1 MGNSKL
7 VLSGVLLL
15 AGCGGGPKSVATE
28 KAVPVEAVKIVSF
41 YPAEP
46 MASLDAPARLCYG
59 VENAQTVKLTP
70 PVEQVWPA
78 VSRCFNVNPRV
89 ATRFTLTA
97 VGKDGAEV
105 TKSLELKIGKRKEE
119 PRVVAEGGGPVVLFL
134 LSPSPEIP
142 AGFPSTICYGVSG
155 ATKVTMEPAVAD
167 LKATSKFCATV
178 RPEKT
183 TTYTLTATDAAGRT
197 DRQTVTI
204 KVK

>member
-1 MGNSKL
+1 MANSKW

-15 AGCGGGPKSVATE
+15 TGCGGGQKPAANE
-28 KAVPVEAVKIVSF
+28 KAIPVEPVKIVSF
-41 YPAEP
+41 YAAEP

-59 VENAQTVKLTP
+59 VENAQSVKLTP

-97 VGKDGAEV
+97 VGKDGSEV
-105 TKSLELKIGKRKEE
+105 TKSLELKIGKKVE
-119 PRVVAEGGGPVVLFL
+119 PPAVAEGGGPQVLFL

-155 ATKVTMEPAVAD
+155 ATKVSMEPLVPD
-167 LKATSKFCATV
+167 LKATAKFCATV

-183 TTYTLTATDAAGRT
+183 TTYTLTATDAAGRA
-197 DRQTVTI
+197 DRQTITI